1 MWIPKNA
8 ALIRGQRLFEA
19 QHLLEEIRCTENF
32 LLHCICENRYT
43 LSMRKKPYFPK
54 INIQKKKH
62 AQKCWLIQLFLE
74 LINNNS
80 FSIVTCL
87 SFR

>member
-43 LSMRKKPYFPK
+43 LSMRKKTIFPENK
-54 INIQKKKH
+54 YTKKKNMH
-62 AQKCWLIQLFLE
+62 K
-74 LINNNS
+74 N
-80 FSIVTCL
+80 VG
-87 SFR
+87 